1 MRVLE
6 WPGKRGKAILGE
18 PRVESRETNILSR
31 LRSIPWPFLIKYIT
45 DLRFD
50 RWCISFT

>member
-31 LRSIPWPFLIKYIT
+31 LRSIPWPFLMEIYHGSSI
-45 DLRFD
+45 
-50 RWCISFT
+50 RWMD